1 MVKKPFKYT
10 HVGRL
15 PEDWDCLQAIEVI
28 DEISMGPFGSDITV
42 SNFVSSGVPVLNGY
56 NVSQIMLIDKFQN
69 FVTPKKAKELKKAVA
84 HRGDIIVTH
93 RGTIGQ
99 VSYIPDS
106 SAYSEYVISQS
117 QFRVHFNDKRVN
129 SHFLV
134 SYLLSPIGQ
143 KYLLETKGHTGVP
156 ALAQPTTNFRRLW
169 IPLPE
174 IAEQVAIAE
183 ALSNVDSLIS
193 SLQKLIEKKKAIKQ
207 GAMQELLTSK
217 KRLPGFSTEWS
228 QATFGDLFDFL
239 PTNAFTR
246 DQMTDTGTIQ
256 NVHYGDILTK
266 YGACLDMA
274 NTDVPY
280 LLETVSVRKYSESSY
295 AREGDVIIA
304 DTAED
309 STVGKCVELVNVHG
323 KVLSGQHTMLCRP
336 KATFAPKF
344 LGYYMN
350 AECFHNQML
359 PFITGIKVSSISKAN
374 ISTLVL
380 KYPTLVEEQQ
390 AIAQVFSDMD
400 NEIAQLEKKLAK
412 YQQIK
417 QGMMQELLT
426 GRIRLV
432 DADRKEQPK
441 TQILQERQPAHNQH
455 FDDAVMIAGI
465 VNAFYSEKY
474 PLGRK
479 KVQKLLYL
487 VRRKEQADISAFHKK
502 AAGPYADEVRYKG
515 GEPIAQKN
523 KYIQVKRSEKGSRF
537 EKGVQMQQ
545 AMAYLQ
551 EWGKQADI
559 DWLVSQFQYTSVDEL
574 ELLATVDMAICDL
587 RREGKE
593 ISVASIKGLI
603 RSNKEWRDKLKK
615 TYFRDSDIQRA
626 IKKCQDLFES

>member
-1 MVKKPFKYT
+1 MVAVREIREGYIQIFDETPCVSMETYNRLSKYNLAT
-10 HVGRL
+10 NDLVFARKGNVERSALIPLTKTKYFLGSDGICLRVITKNLL
-15 PEDWDCLQAIEVI
+15 PQYLFYAIQSNTVRSFLIQNAYGTTMAGLNEKILSSIPLFLPVDI
-28 DEISMGPFGSDITV
+28 DE
-42 SNFVSSGVPVLNGY
+42 
-56 NVSQIMLIDKFQN
+56 
-69 FVTPKKAKELKKAVA
+69 
-84 HRGDIIVTH
+84 
-93 RGTIGQ
+93 
-99 VSYIPDS
+99 
-106 SAYSEYVISQS
+106 QS
-117 QFRVHFNDKRVN
+117 
-129 SHFLV
+129 
-134 SYLLSPIGQ
+134 
-143 KYLLETKGHTGVP
+143 
-156 ALAQPTTNFRRLW
+156 
-169 IPLPE
+169 
-174 IAEQVAIAE
+174 AIAE
-183 ALSNVDSLIS
+183 TFSDIDRLIS

-207 GAMQELLTSK
+207 GAMQELLTGK

-228 QATFGDLFDFL
+228 QSTFGDLFDFL

-280 LLETVSVRKYSESSY
+280 LLETVSVRKYSESCY
-295 AREGDVIIA
+295 VREGDVIIA

-309 STVGKCVELVNVHG
+309 SAVGKCVELVNVHG

-336 KATFAPKF
+336 KVTFAPKF

-350 AECFHNQML
+350 AGCFHNQML

-400 NEIAQLEKKLAK
+400 DEIAQLEKKLDK

-432 DADRKEQPK
+432 DADGKEQPK
-441 TQILQERQPAHNQH
+441 TQILQEKQPQPAHNQY

-523 KYIQVKRSEKGSRF
+523 KYIQIKRNEKGSCF
-537 EKGVQMQQ
+537 EKDVQMQQ
-545 AMAYLQ
+545 ALTYLQ
-551 EWGKQADI
+551 DWGKQADV
-559 DWLVSQFQYTSVDEL
+559 DWLVSQFQYTSVNEL

-587 RREGKE
+587 WREGKE
-593 ISVASIKGLI
+593 ISVASIKDLI
-603 RSNKEWRDKLKK
+603 HSNKEWRDKLKK
-615 TYFRDSDIQRA
+615 AYFKDTDIQRA
-626 IKKCQDLFES
+626 IKRCQQLFQG

>member
-1 MVKKPFKYT
+1 MVKKAFKYT

-28 DEISMGPFGSDITV
+28 DKISMGPFGSDITV

-106 SAYSEYVISQS
+106 SSYSEYVISQS

-129 SHFLV
+129 SRFLV

-174 IAEQVAIAE
+174 IAEQVSIAE
-183 ALSNVDSLIS
+183 ALSDIDSLIS

-207 GAMQELLTSK
+207 GTMQELLNGK
-217 KRLPGFSTEWS
+217 KRLPRFCQKWAKKYLKEIIFPRKERINPAEIDNRKCIELEHIEPNSGKILGYCESKEQKSLKTIFYPNDILWGKLRPYLRKYAHPKFSGVCSTEFWVFNAIN
-228 QATFGDLFDFL
+228 QYACNDFMYYL
-239 PTNAFTR
+239 LQTEDFVSAANST
-246 DQMTDTGTIQ
+246 TGTKMPRADWNLVQ
-256 NVHYGDILTK
+256 E
-266 YGACLDMA
+266 
-274 NTDVPY
+274 
-280 LLETVSVRKYSESSY
+280 LEVK
-295 AREGDVIIA
+295 IPA
-304 DTAED
+304 D
-309 STVGKCVELVNVHG
+309 KN
-323 KVLSGQHTMLCRP
+323 
-336 KATFAPKF
+336 
-344 LGYYMN
+344 
-350 AECFHNQML
+350 
-359 PFITGIKVSSISKAN
+359 
-374 ISTLVL
+374 
-380 KYPTLVEEQQ
+380 EQR
-390 AIAQVFSDMD
+390 AIAQVLSDMD
-400 NEIAQLEKKLAK
+400 SEIEQLEKKLAK

-417 QGMMQELLT
+417 QGMIQELLT

-432 DADRKEQPK
+432 DADGKEQPNP
-441 TQILQERQPAHNQH
+441 QILQEKQSQPAHNQH

-479 KVQKLLYL
+479 KIQKLLYL

-523 KYIQVKRSEKGSRF
+523 KYIQVKRNEKGSRF

-545 AMAYLQ
+545 ALTYLQ
-551 EWGKQADI
+551 DWGKQGDV
-559 DWLVSQFQYTSVDEL
+559 DWLVSQFQYTSVNEL

-593 ISVASIKGLI
+593 ISVASIKDLI

-626 IKKCQDLFES
+626 IKKCEDLFEN

>member
-1 MVKKPFKYT
+1 MVKKHWIPG
-10 HVGRL
+10 HL
-15 PEDWDCLQAIEVI
+15 NDVI
-28 DEISMGPFGSDITV
+28 DSLVAGVSVNSGEDDTSGNFFILKTSAISKGKLNLSEKK
-42 SNFVSSGVPVLNGY
+42 PVLPREVARLKCSLRKETILISRMNTPELVGECAY
-56 NVSQIMLIDKFQN
+56 VPCDDPQIYLPDRIWQTNFKKDVDVS
-69 FVTPKKAKELKKAVA
+69 AKWL
-84 HRGDIIVTH
+84 
-93 RGTIGQ
+93 
-99 VSYIPDS
+99 
-106 SAYSEYVISQS
+106 
-117 QFRVHFNDKRVN
+117 N
-129 SHFLV
+129 
-134 SYLLSPIGQ
+134 YLLSSK
-143 KYLLETKGHTGVP
+143 KYRSLIQNCATGTSNSMKNISKEQLLGLEILYP
-156 ALAQPTTNFRRLW
+156 SFR
-169 IPLPE
+169 
-174 IAEQVAIAE
+174 EQTSIAE
-183 ALSNVDSLIS
+183 ALSDIDSLIS

-207 GAMQELLTSK
+207 GAMQELLSSK
-217 KRLPGFSTEWS
+217 KRLPGFSVEWS
-228 QATFGDLFDFL
+228 QAPFGDLLDFL

-280 LLETVSVRKYSESSY
+280 LLESVSVRKYSESSY
-295 AREGDVIIA
+295 VREGDLIIA

-336 KATFAPKF
+336 KIAFAPKF

-374 ISTLVL
+374 ISTLAL

-400 NEIAQLEKKLAK
+400 NEIAQLEKKLSK

-417 QGMMQELLT
+417 QGMMQKLLT

-523 KYIQVKRSEKGSRF
+523 KYIQVKRNEKGSRF

-545 AMAYLQ
+545 ALTYLQ
-551 EWGKQADI
+551 DWGKQGDV
-559 DWLVSQFQYTSVDEL
+559 DWLVSQFQYTSVNEL

-593 ISVASIKGLI
+593 ISVASIKDLI
-603 RSNKEWRDKLKK
+603 HSNKEWRDKLKK
-615 TYFRDSDIQRA
+615 AYFKDADIQRA
-626 IKKCQDLFES
+626 IKHCQELFPDKEG

>member
-1 MVKKPFKYT
+1 MVKKLFKYT

-69 FVTPKKAKELKKAVA
+69 FVTPKKAKKLKKAVA

-183 ALSNVDSLIS
+183 ALSDVDSLIS
-193 SLQKLIEKKKAIKQ
+193 SLQKLIEKKRAIKQ
-207 GAMQELLTSK
+207 GTMQELLTGK
-217 KRLPGFSTEWS
+217 KRLPGFSVEWS
-228 QATFGDLFDFL
+228 QAPFGDLFDFL

-280 LLETVSVRKYSESSY
+280 LLESVSVRKYSESSHV
-295 AREGDVIIA
+295 REGDVIIA

-309 STVGKCVELVNVHG
+309 STVGKCVEIVNVHG

-336 KATFAPKF
+336 KIAFAPKF

-350 AECFHNQML
+350 AECFHNQIIQDNKNRFPAPFSTMPDYQL
-359 PFITGIKVSSISKAN
+359 QLFIDGSVKAAKERLRRNYKIAVPQYFITAGTIQLLIPLCLAAQDIADLAIVVEDYGNMYRA
-374 ISTLVL
+374 STCL
-380 KYPTLVEEQQ
+380 TL
-390 AIAQVFSDMD
+390 D
-400 NEIAQLEKKLAK
+400 
-412 YQQIK
+412 
-417 QGMMQELLT
+417 
-426 GRIRLV
+426 
-432 DADRKEQPK
+432 
-441 TQILQERQPAHNQH
+441 
-455 FDDAVMIAGI
+455 
-465 VNAFYSEKY
+465 
-474 PLGRK
+474 
-479 KVQKLLYL
+479 
-487 VRRKEQADISAFHKK
+487 
-502 AAGPYADEVRYKG
+502 
-515 GEPIAQKN
+515 
-523 KYIQVKRSEKGSRF
+523 
-537 EKGVQMQQ
+537 Q
-545 AMAYLQ
+545 AMNNARLL
-551 EWGKQADI
+551 ARPDR
-559 DWLVSQFQYTSVDEL
+559 DWL
-574 ELLATVDMAICDL
+574 
-587 RREGKE
+587 
-593 ISVASIKGLI
+593 
-603 RSNKEWRDKLKK
+603 NP
-615 TYFRDSDIQRA
+615 
-626 IKKCQDLFES
+626 

>member
-1 MVKKPFKYT
+1 MVRESGWNTVKLKDICDFIGGGTPSKQVENFWC
-10 HVGRL
+10 GNIPWISSSDL
-15 PEDWDCLQAIEVI
+15 IESSI
-28 DEISMGPFGSDITV
+28 WKINITRH
-42 SNFVSSGVPVLNGY
+42 
-56 NVSQIMLIDKFQN
+56 I
-69 FVTPKKAKELKKAVA
+69 TAEAVA
-84 HRGDIIVTH
+84 KSATH
-93 RGTIGQ
+93 ICPRNTVLV
-99 VSYIPDS
+99 VSRVGVGKVAIAPF
-106 SAYSEYVISQS
+106 EVCTSQD
-117 QFRVHFNDKRVN
+117 FTN
-129 SHFLV
+129 LV
-134 SYLLSPIGQ
+134 SKKHDARFLAYCIQNKMKIMAEKTQGTSI
-143 KYLLETKGHTGVP
+143 KGVTVENI
-156 ALAQPTTNFRRLW
+156 AQME
-169 IPLPE
+169 IELPPQE
-174 IAEQVAIAE
+174 EQTAIAE
-183 ALSNVDSLIS
+183 ALSDIDNLIS
-193 SLQKLIEKKKAIKQ
+193 SMQKLIQKKKAIKQ
-207 GAMQELLTSK
+207 GATQELLTGK

-246 DQMTDTGTIQ
+246 DQMADTGTIQ

-274 NTDVPY
+274 NTDMPY

-295 AREGDVIIA
+295 VREGDVIIA

-336 KATFAPKF
+336 KVTFTPKF

-559 DWLVSQFQYTSVDEL
+559 DWLVSQFQYTSVNEL

-587 RREGKE
+587 QREGKE
-593 ISVASIKGLI
+593 ISVASIKDLI

-626 IKKCQDLFES
+626 IKKCQDLFEG

>member
-1 MVKKPFKYT
+1 MVKKAFKYT

-106 SAYSEYVISQS
+106 SSYSEYVISQS

-129 SHFLV
+129 SRFLV

-174 IAEQVAIAE
+174 IAEQVSIAE
-183 ALSNVDSLIS
+183 ALSDIDSLIS

-207 GAMQELLTSK
+207 GTMQELLNGK
-217 KRLPGFSTEWS
+217 KRLPGFCQKWAKKYLKEIIFPRKERINPAEIDNRKCIELEHIEPNSGKILGYCESKEQKSLKTIFYPNDILWGKLRPYLRKYAHPKFSGVCSTEFWVFNAIN
-228 QATFGDLFDFL
+228 QYACNDFMYYL
-239 PTNAFTR
+239 LQTEDFVSAANST
-246 DQMTDTGTIQ
+246 TGTKMPRADWNLVQ
-256 NVHYGDILTK
+256 E
-266 YGACLDMA
+266 
-274 NTDVPY
+274 
-280 LLETVSVRKYSESSY
+280 LEVK
-295 AREGDVIIA
+295 IPA
-304 DTAED
+304 D
-309 STVGKCVELVNVHG
+309 KN
-323 KVLSGQHTMLCRP
+323 
-336 KATFAPKF
+336 
-344 LGYYMN
+344 
-350 AECFHNQML
+350 
-359 PFITGIKVSSISKAN
+359 
-374 ISTLVL
+374 
-380 KYPTLVEEQQ
+380 EQR
-390 AIAQVFSDMD
+390 AIAQVLSDMD
-400 NEIAQLEKKLAK
+400 SEIEQLEKKLAK

-417 QGMMQELLT
+417 QGMIQELLT

-432 DADRKEQPK
+432 DADGKEQPNPR
-441 TQILQERQPAHNQH
+441 ILQEKQSQPAHNQH

-479 KVQKLLYL
+479 KIQKLLYL

-523 KYIQVKRSEKGSRF
+523 KYIQVKRNEKGSRF

-545 AMAYLQ
+545 ALTYLQ
-551 EWGKQADI
+551 DWGKQGDV
-559 DWLVSQFQYTSVDEL
+559 DWLVSQFQYTSVNEL

-593 ISVASIKGLI
+593 ISVASIKDLI

-626 IKKCQDLFES
+626 IKKCEDLFES